1 MISAFILAGKRVYEK
16 RLSDTFGN
24 FAMGFI
30 VHGFS
35 LLPMFILIFLL
46 PGGTDIGSL
55 SWTFWWPLF
64 IIWFILYPVQT
75 YLLYRSMREGDVS
88 AVVPVMALLPV
99 FTVGASFVLLGEVP
113 SMFGWTGIILIVL
126 GTYFMLWNKASP
138 QKISIPVL
146 LMIGSMF
153 CMAIGTSLDKIS
165 MQVSNPVFYSFVNTL
180 GATIIFLILMRFYK
194 EKGSFVNMR
203 REFWLLTLL
212 GIFQAIGYISFIYA
226 IGNGPVSYVLALRSG
241 SFLLVALYGILFLR
255 ENMTNRKLVALTL
268 FLAGAVALAFA

>member
-1 MISAFILAGKRVYEK
+1 MWISFALMSALILAGKRIYEK

-30 VHGFS
+30 VHAFS

-55 SWTFWWPLF
+55 SWTFWWPLL

-75 YLLYRSMREGDVS
+75 YLMYRSMREGDVS

-99 FTVGASFVLLGEVP
+99 FTVATSFVLLGEAP
-113 SMFGWTGIILIVL
+113 SILGWLGIILIVF

-153 CMAIGTSLDKIS
+153 CLSIGTALDKIS
-165 MQVSNPVFYSFVNTL
+165 MQVSNPVFYSFVNTF
-180 GATIIFLILMRFYK
+180 GASVIFIILMHFYK
-194 EKGSFVNMR
+194 ERSSFVQMR
-203 REFWLLTLL
+203 SRFWFLTLL
-212 GIFQAIGYISFIYA
+212 GIFQAVGYISYIYA
-226 IGNGPVSYVLALRSG
+226 IG
-241 SFLLVALYGILFLR
+241 
-255 ENMTNRKLVALTL
+255 
-268 FLAGAVALAFA
+268 